1 VTVLGAVSLG
11 HFKSQLV
18 FELAQLRE
26 QEPVHTMWQVAPPVH
41 ETLPLDPTVR
51 LQVEKP
57 AQLAL
62 QDCPQ
67 LPEQLL

>member
-18 FELAQLRE
+18 FELVQLTE
-26 QEPVHTMWQVAPPVH
+26 QDPVHTMWQVAPPVH
-41 ETLPLDPTVR
+41 ETLPLGPTVR
-51 LQVEKP
+51 LHVEKP

-62 QDCPQ
+62 QDWPQ
-67 LPEQLL
+67 LPAQEL